1 MKKKT
6 KKTEDEE
13 IKNETGQESSETTST
28 EPVSALGETTGT
40 EFVAEVKKIDRL
52 SVGFPNEDMNQVVA
66 KLNELIDK
74 YNG

>member
-1 MKKKT
+1 MPKKK
-6 KKTEDEE
+6 KSEKEKEE
-13 IKNETGQESSETTST
+13 AEQESPETTST

-74 YNG
+74 FNG